1 MIVLAIAV
9 AFGGCGGSSDSESP
23 ADAKARAAYVADLND
38 LCAAWARGVTK
49 TSQHFE
55 AVEVQAPADER
66 VRLTAARYDQLA
78 DGLERLV
85 AQARR
90 LAPPDAEADT
100 VDSWLASTDDRI
112 HAERSIAAALRAQPA
127 DPTAV
132 TAAQDTLRAA
142 GSDASSAI
150 AELGA
155 HECAPRAELVQVGDG
170 G

>member
-1 MIVLAIAV
+1 MVVLAIAL

-23 ADAKARAAYVADLND
+23 AEAKARAAYVADLNE
-38 LCAAWARGVTK
+38 LCAAWARGVTT

-55 AVEVQAPADER
+55 AVEVQAPANER
-66 VRLTAARYDQLA
+66 VRVTVARYDQLA
-78 DGLERLV
+78 DGLQRLV
-85 AQARR
+85 VQARR

-100 VDSWLASTDDRI
+100 VDSWLASTEDRI

-127 DPTAV
+127 DPGAV
-132 TAAQDTLRAA
+132 TAAQDTLRDA
-142 GSDASSAI
+142 GSDSSAAI
-150 AELGA
+150 AVLGA